1 MKFKYIPM
9 LFLAASLGLAS
20 CDDYLDK
27 EPESD
32 VTPAAFFTAEADLA
46 AYTIN
51 MYGVLTSNNQGSY
64 GMGTFA
70 YDNATDNQAAT
81 GYSSRWVPGNW
92 KVGSTGGDWDFSNIR
107 NVNYFLD
114 QVLPKFEAKSI
125 TGAEANVRH
134 YIGEAYFLR
143 AYMYLDKL
151 QSIGDCPIV
160 LNALPD
166 DKATLVEASK
176 RQPRYKVA
184 QQILDDLDKALG
196 LLSESGPGG
205 KNRISRDAALLLRSR
220 AALFEATWEKYH

>member
-27 EPESD
+27 EPESN

-70 YDNATDNQAAT
+70 YDNDTDNQAAT

-92 KVGSTGGDWDFSNIR
+92 KVGSTGGAWDFSNIR

-134 YIGEAYFLR
+134 YVGEA
-143 AYMYLDKL
+143 
-151 QSIGDCPIV
+151 
-160 LNALPD
+160 
-166 DKATLVEASK
+166 
-176 RQPRYKVA
+176 
-184 QQILDDLDKALG
+184 
-196 LLSESGPGG
+196 
-205 KNRISRDAALLLRSR
+205 
-220 AALFEATWEKYH
+220 